1 MDPQIIFENKDF
13 LVLNKPA
20 GLLVHP
26 KINYTNSKEQT
37 LVNWLTKN
45 YPQIKNVG
53 DNPEIRPG
61 IVHRLDKET
70 SGVMVIAKNQNSFE
84 FFKNIFKQR
93 LIEKTYL
100 ALVVG
105 KMNNKE
111 GKIDLA
117 IAKSISTKRTTK
129 IKTGQKALKAETLWK
144 VLKTYQ
150 DNNQILSYLKLIPKT
165 GRTHQLRVHLAA
177 IGHPVIGD
185 YLYGG
190 KTTLKYREKLNRIF
204 LHAYSLKFKYDNTN
218 YLFEAEL
225 SIELKNFLKELK
237 ILKEN

>member
-1 MDPQIIFENKDF
+1 MNPLIIFENKDF

-26 KINYTNSKEQT
+26 KIDYINSKEQT
-37 LVNWLTKN
+37 LVNWLIKN
-45 YPQIKNVG
+45 YPQIKNIG
-53 DNPEIRPG
+53 DSPEIRPG

-84 FFKNIFKQR
+84 TFKNIFKQR

-117 IAKSISTKRTTK
+117 ITRSISTKRTTK
-129 IKTGQKALKAETLWK
+129 IKEGQKALKAETLWK
-144 VLKTYQ
+144 VLKIYQ

-177 IGHPVIGD
+177 IGHPVVGD

-204 LHAYSLKFKYDNTN
+204 LHAYSLKFKYDDTN

-225 SIELKNFLKELK
+225 PIELKKFLKELK
-237 ILKEN
+237 IIKEN

>member
-1 MDPQIIFENKDF
+1 VNSKKQFLIFYQEKEEPVNSLLWFNLNMDPQIIFENKDF

-84 FFKNIFKQR
+84 FFKNI
-93 LIEKTYL
+93 L
-100 ALVVG
+100 
-105 KMNNKE
+105 NK
-111 GKIDLA
+111 D
-117 IAKSISTKRTTK
+117 
-129 IKTGQKALKAETLWK
+129 
-144 VLKTYQ
+144 
-150 DNNQILSYLKLIPKT
+150 
-165 GRTHQLRVHLAA
+165 
-177 IGHPVIGD
+177 
-185 YLYGG
+185 
-190 KTTLKYREKLNRIF
+190 
-204 LHAYSLKFKYDNTN
+204 
-218 YLFEAEL
+218 
-225 SIELKNFLKELK
+225 
-237 ILKEN
+237 

>member
-1 MDPQIIFENKDF
+1 MAPEIIFENKDF

-20 GLLVHP
+20 GFVVHP
-26 KINYTNSKEQT
+26 KTDYSDSKEQT
-37 LVNWLTKN
+37 LVSWLIKN

-70 SGVMVIAKNQNSFE
+70 SGVMVITKNQNSFE
-84 FFKNIFKQR
+84 TFKNIFKQR
-93 LIEKTYL
+93 SIEKIYL
-100 ALVVG
+100 ALVIG

-111 GKIDLA
+111 GKINLA
-117 IAKSISTKRTTK
+117 ITRSISIKRTTK
-129 IKTGQKALKAETLWK
+129 IREGQKALKAETLWE

-177 IGHPVIGD
+177 IGHPVVGD

-204 LHAYSLKFKYDNTN
+204 LHAYSLRFKYDNTN

-225 SIELKNFLKELK
+225 PIELKNFLKELK

>member
-1 MDPQIIFENKDF
+1 MAPEIIFENKDF

-20 GLLVHP
+20 GFVVHP
-26 KINYTNSKEQT
+26 KTDYSDSKEQT
-37 LVNWLTKN
+37 LVSWLIKN

-70 SGVMVIAKNQNSFE
+70 SGVMVITKNQNSFE
-84 FFKNIFKQR
+84 TFKNIFKQR
-93 LIEKTYL
+93 SIEKIYL
-100 ALVVG
+100 ALVIG

-111 GKIDLA
+111 GKINLA
-117 IAKSISTKRTTK
+117 ITRSISTKRTTK
-129 IKTGQKALKAETLWK
+129 IREGQKALKAETLWE

-177 IGHPVIGD
+177 IGHPVVGD

-204 LHAYSLKFKYDNTN
+204 LHAYSLRFKYDNTN

-225 SIELKNFLKELK
+225 PIELKNFLKELK

>member
-1 MDPQIIFENKDF
+1 MAPEIIFENKDF

-20 GLLVHP
+20 GFVVHP
-26 KINYTNSKEQT
+26 KTDYSDSKEQT
-37 LVNWLTKN
+37 LVIWLIKN

-70 SGVMVIAKNQNSFE
+70 SGVMVITKNQNSFE
-84 FFKNIFKQR
+84 TFKNIFKQR
-93 LIEKTYL
+93 SIEKIYL
-100 ALVVG
+100 ALVIG

-111 GKIDLA
+111 GKINLA
-117 IAKSISTKRTTK
+117 ITRSISTKRTTK
-129 IKTGQKALKAETLWK
+129 IREGQKALKAETLWE

-177 IGHPVIGD
+177 IGHPVVGD

-204 LHAYSLKFKYDNTN
+204 LHAYSLRFKYDNTN

-225 SIELKNFLKELK
+225 PIELKNFLKELK